1 MARAGFIMKP
11 LMLYTGAAIVILWGI
26 AHIVIPTRSIIDAFG
41 PISADNQRTLLMEWL
56 MEGVLLVFIGV
67 LVVLVASVAPE
78 PDVTA
83 VVVYRV
89 SASALVV
96 MAGISL
102 FTGARTA
109 VLPMK
114 LCPVIFL
121 MVAVL
126 LLLPTVL

>member
-121 MVAVL
+121 MAAVL

>member
-83 VVVYRV
+83 IVVYRV

-121 MVAVL
+121 MAAVL

>member
-1 MARAGFIMKP
+1 MKP

-121 MVAVL
+121 MAAV
-126 LLLPTVL
+126 

>member
-41 PISADNQRTLLMEWL
+41 PISADNQRILLMEWL

-121 MVAVL
+121 MAAVL